1 MTTRTFGSVAVE
13 SAVRKPHPLRRF
25 AWHTAACLLLVSP
38 TLCAQP
44 VPALPDLIASIDAG
58 HFVQADADI
67 TRALADANL
76 SQDQRDAYAFQR
88 ERMRR
93 IRLDFT
99 LDAAAVRAQ
108 VRRQIPDLTADEFA
122 RWDAQGY
129 LEHLDI
135 DGERHW
141 FKRAPSN
148 LFRVSAEARARRAP
162 GVPVPKEGPYEVL
175 GPHHEEV
182 VAAARSYRPTVDTY
196 RGNADGVEPG
206 SPRPLVVGPQSLTPR
221 HVTVTQSLTV
231 KPDAVP
237 AGETIRAWIPYPRA
251 IPGQQENIRFLGSSG
266 GTAPAQIAP
275 EDTQQRTAYL
285 QASAVAGQPTT
296 FEVRYELTVYAR
308 HTDIDPAKVQPTP
321 NDPALQPYLAE
332 RAPHVVFTPALRA
345 FSQRVV
351 GNETHP
357 YRIFEKLFDAVD
369 QIPWGGAR
377 EYSTISNISDY
388 ALHAGHADC
397 GQQTLLLIA
406 LLRLNGIP
414 ARWQSGMV
422 YSDDSIGYN
431 NLHDWGAVYLAPYG
445 WVPMDV
451 TTGRLHSRTPALRDF
466 YLGGLDAY
474 RIAFNDDYDR
484 PLVPAK
490 KHPRSDTVD
499 NQRGEVEWS
508 GGNLYYDQ
516 WTYDFQ
522 SHMK

>member
-1 MTTRTFGSVAVE
+1 ME

-25 AWHTAACLLLVSP
+25 VWHTAACLLLVSP
-38 TLCAQP
+38 APCAQP
-44 VPALPDLIASIDAG
+44 LPALPDLISTIDAG
-58 HFVQADADI
+58 HFAQAEADI
-67 TRALADANL
+67 TRALADTHL
-76 SQDQRDAYAFQR
+76 PQDQRDAYVFQR

-99 LDAAAVRAQ
+99 LDAAAAQAQ
-108 VRRQIPDLTADEFA
+108 VRKQIPDLNDAEFA
-122 RWDAQGY
+122 RWDAQGH

-135 DGERHW
+135 DGQRRW

-162 GVPVPKEGPYEVL
+162 GVPVPKDGPYEVL

-182 VAAARSYRPTVDTY
+182 VAAARAYRPTVDTY
-196 RGNADGVEPG
+196 RGNADDADSG

-237 AGETIRAWIPYPRA
+237 AGETVRAWIPYPRH
-251 IPGQQENIRFLGSSG
+251 IPGQQEHIRFLGSSG
-266 GTAPAQIAP
+266 GTAQAQIAP

-285 QASAVAGQPTT
+285 QAPAVAGKPTQ

-351 GNETHP
+351 GNETNP

-369 QIPWGGAR
+369 RIPWAGAR

-397 GQQTLLLIA
+397 GQQTLLLIT

-422 YSDDSIGYN
+422 YSDDAVGYN

-451 TTGRLHSRTPALRDF
+451 TTGRLHSSTPALRDF
-466 YLGGLDAY
+466 YIGGLDAY

-490 KHPRSDTVD
+490 QYPRSDTVD

>member
-1 MTTRTFGSVAVE
+1 ME
-13 SAVRKPHPLRRF
+13 SAVRKPHLLRRF

-38 TLCAQP
+38 ALCAQP
-44 VPALPDLIASIDAG
+44 VPALPDLTASVDAG

-67 TRALADANL
+67 SRALADTQL
-76 SQDQRDAYAFQR
+76 SQAQRDAYAFQR

-99 LDAAAVRAQ
+99 LDAAAAQAQ
-108 VRRQIPDLTADEFA
+108 VRKQIPDLTDAEFA
-122 RWDAQGY
+122 RWDAQGH

-135 DGERHW
+135 DGERRW

-162 GVPVPKEGPYEVL
+162 GVPVPKDGPYETL

-182 VAAARSYRPTVDTY
+182 VAAAL
-196 RGNADGVEPG
+196 
-206 SPRPLVVGPQSLTPR
+206 PRPSVVGPQSLTPR

-237 AGETIRAWIPYPRA
+237 AGETVRAWIPYPRA

-266 GTAPAQIAP
+266 GIAPAQIAP

-285 QASAVAGQPTT
+285 QAPAVAGQPTQ

-308 HTDIDPAKVQPTP
+308 HTDINPAKVQPTP

-332 RAPHVVFTPALRA
+332 RAPHVLFTPAMRA

-351 GNETHP
+351 GDETNP

-369 QIPWGGAR
+369 RIPWAGAR
-377 EYSTISNISDY
+377 EYSTLSNISDY

-397 GQQTLLLIA
+397 GQQTLLLIT

-422 YSDDSIGYN
+422 YSDDAVGYN

-451 TTGRLHSRTPALRDF
+451 TTGRLHSSTPALRDF
-466 YLGGLDAY
+466 YMGGLDAY

-490 KHPRSDTVD
+490 QYPRSDTVD

>member
-1 MTTRTFGSVAVE
+1 ME
-13 SAVRKPHPLRRF
+13 SAVRKPHVLRRF

-38 TLCAQP
+38 ALWAQP
-44 VPALPDLIASIDAG
+44 LPALPELIASIDAG
-58 HFVQADADI
+58 HFAQADADI
-67 TRALADANL
+67 SRALADSSL
-76 SQDQRDAYAFQR
+76 SQHQRDAYAFQR

-93 IRLDFT
+93 IRLDFS
-99 LDAAAVRAQ
+99 LDAAAAQAQ
-108 VRRQIPDLTADEFA
+108 VRKQIPDLTDAEFA
-122 RWDAQGY
+122 RWDAQGQ

-135 DGERHW
+135 DGQRRW

-162 GVPVPKEGPYEVL
+162 GVPVPKDGPYETL
-175 GPHHEEV
+175 GPHHQEV
-182 VAAARSYRPTVDTY
+182 VAAGSRRPV
-196 RGNADGVEPG
+196 
-206 SPRPLVVGPQSLTPR
+206 VVGPQSLVPR
-221 HVTVTQSLTV
+221 RVEVTQSLTV

-237 AGETIRAWIPYPRA
+237 AGETVRAWIPYPRH

-266 GTAPAQIAP
+266 GTSPAQVAP
-275 EDTQQRTAYL
+275 EDTPQRSAYL
-285 QASAVAGQPTT
+285 QAPAVAGQPTT
-296 FEVRYELTVYAR
+296 FQVRYELTVYAR
-308 HTDIDPAKVQPTP
+308 HTDIDPDTVQPTP
-321 NDPALQPYLAE
+321 ADPSLQPYLAE
-332 RAPHVVFTPALRA
+332 RAPHVLFTPALRA

-351 GNETHP
+351 GDETNP

-369 QIPWGGAR
+369 RIPWAGAR
-377 EYSTISNISDY
+377 EYSTLSNISDY

-397 GQQTLLLIA
+397 GQQTLLLIT

-422 YSDDSIGYN
+422 YSDDAVGYN

-451 TTGRLHSRTPALRDF
+451 TTGRLHSGTPALRDF

-484 PLVPAK
+484 PLTPAK
-490 KHPRSDTVD
+490 HYPRSDTVD

-522 SHMK
+522 SHIK

>member
-1 MTTRTFGSVAVE
+1 ME
-13 SAVRKPHPLRRF
+13 SAVRKPHLLRRF

-38 TLCAQP
+38 ALCAQP
-44 VPALPDLIASIDAG
+44 LPALPDLITTIDAG
-58 HFVQADADI
+58 QFAQAEADI

-99 LDAAAVRAQ
+99 LDAAAAQAQ
-108 VRRQIPDLTADEFA
+108 VRKQIPDLTDAEFA
-122 RWDAQGY
+122 RWDAQGH

-135 DGERHW
+135 DGQRRW

-162 GVPVPKEGPYEVL
+162 GVPLPKDGPYEVL
-175 GPHHEEV
+175 NPHHEEV
-182 VAAARSYRPTVDTY
+182 VLAR
-196 RGNADGVEPG
+196 
-206 SPRPLVVGPQSLTPR
+206 SPRPLGMGPQSLTPR
-221 HVTVTQSLTV
+221 RVEVTQSLTV

-237 AGETIRAWIPYPRA
+237 AGETVRAWIPYPRA

-285 QASAVAGQPTT
+285 QAPAVAGKPTQ
-296 FEVRYELTVYAR
+296 FEVRYALTVYAR

-321 NDPALQPYLAE
+321 SDPALQPYLTE
-332 RAPHVVFTPALRA
+332 RAPHVLFTPALRA

-351 GNETHP
+351 GNETNP
-357 YRIFEKLFDAVD
+357 YRVFEKLFDAVD
-369 QIPWGGAR
+369 RIPWAGAR
-377 EYSTISNISDY
+377 EYSTLSNISDY

-397 GQQTLLLIA
+397 GQQTLLLIT

-422 YSDDSIGYN
+422 YSDDAVGYN

-451 TTGRLHSRTPALRDF
+451 TTGRLHSRTPALRNF
-466 YLGGLDAY
+466 YMGGLDAY

-484 PLVPAK
+484 PLRPAK
-490 KHPRSDTVD
+490 QHPRSDTVD

>member
-1 MTTRTFGSVAVE
+1 ME

-38 TLCAQP
+38 ALCAQS
-44 VPALPDLIASIDAG
+44 LPDLITQIDAG
-58 HFVQADADI
+58 HFAQAEADI
-67 TRALADANL
+67 SRALADASL
-76 SQDQRDAYAFQR
+76 SQDQRDAYTFQR

-99 LDAAAVRAQ
+99 LDAAAAQAQ
-108 VRRQIPDLTADEFA
+108 VRKQIPDLTDAEFA
-122 RWDAQGY
+122 RWDAQGH

-135 DGERHW
+135 DGQRRW

-148 LFRVSAEARARRAP
+148 LFRVSAEARVRRAP
-162 GVPVPKEGPYEVL
+162 GVPVPKDGPYEVL

-182 VAAARSYRPTVDTY
+182 VAA
-196 RGNADGVEPG
+196 G
-206 SPRPLVVGPQSLTPR
+206 SPRPLIVGPQSLTPR

-285 QASAVAGQPTT
+285 QAPAVAGKPTQ

-345 FSQRVV
+345 FSQRIV
-351 GNETHP
+351 GDETNP
-357 YRIFEKLFDAVD
+357 YRVFEKLFDAVD
-369 QIPWGGAR
+369 HIPWAGAR

-397 GQQTLLLIA
+397 GQQTLLLIT

-422 YSDDSIGYN
+422 YSDDAVGYN

-451 TTGRLHSRTPALRDF
+451 TTGRLHSSTPALRDF
-466 YLGGLDAY
+466 YIGGLDAY

-484 PLVPAK
+484 PLTPAK
-490 KHPRSDTVD
+490 QYPRSDTVD